1 MLEMLR
7 AHGTATQLELEI
19 RDNRAK
25 VRISAAFPVAVHR
38 SLHLNGAALHRS
50 QAVRHRKFGV
60 VVRMNAQR
68 HRNRLLCPLERPP
81 DMGSQ
86 ASAVGVAQDDNIG
99 AAFRR
104 GAQSSERVVGVGA
117 EPVEEVLGV
126 IDGFASLRF
135 QKSNR
140 VSYELAVP
148 LQWDLRAVV
157 TWKSQDLPKMVT
169 TGVDASRRDLRL
181 ESSSGWF
188 LG

>member
-19 RDNRAK
+19 RDNGAK

-86 ASAVGVAQDDNIG
+86 ASAVGVAQDEYIG
-99 AAFRR
+99 AAYRR
-104 GAQSSERVVGVGA
+104 RAQNTGRYVGY
-117 EPVEEVLGV
+117 
-126 IDGFASLRF
+126 S
-135 QKSNR
+135 
-140 VSYELAVP
+140 
-148 LQWDLRAVV
+148 
-157 TWKSQDLPKMVT
+157 T
-169 TGVDASRRDLRL
+169 THC
-181 ESSSGWF
+181 E
-188 LG
+188 